1 TIGALTA
8 HLEGRFADVVARA
21 EKHIGDLE
29 RAGHPSSWDLGTMRM
44 MLLHGLFMTG
54 RTHAMVARTDEILR
68 GARDRGDLYE
78 GALLRTGVQNH
89 VWLVRGDSQTA
100 RRVADGVVA
109 GWSKRGTLVHVYL
122 DLIAQNAIDLY
133 EDPDTDRAYQRTAAG
148 WAGLR
153 REFLLNFE

>member
-1 TIGALTA
+1 
-8 HLEGRFADVVARA
+8 
-21 EKHIGDLE
+21 
-29 RAGHPSSWDLGTMRM
+29 
-44 MLLHGLFMTG
+44 
-54 RTHAMVARTDEILR
+54 MVARTDEILR

-78 GALLRTGVQNH
+78 GVLLRTGVQNH

-122 DLIAQNAIDLY
+122 DLFAQNAIDLY
-133 EDPDTDRAYQRTAAG
+133 EDPDTDRAYQLAAAG

-153 REFLLNFE
+153 REFLLNFEAGRVNCHEMRGRVMVAAARCAAPSRRKTLLGAAEKDAAVIGRQLQPAAAPLAATI